1 MVGFPTA
8 RKMNALRFSLLALLA
23 AALVLHLLPA
33 RTAAS
38 DVEAAIANDEFT
50 FDDAADEV
58 ADFLGDDLSQVVE
71 RRILAGTSGAAT
83 GSSGGAYKPKHK
95 KRRNAAGDGSGYC
108 PYAGKSGN
116 SPPAEYCGGAC
127 CISPEYPCCGG
138 DKCCK
143 KGGCCQKNGAFVC
156 CKSY

>member
-1 MVGFPTA
+1 M
-8 RKMNALRFSLLALLA
+8 
-23 AALVLHLLPA
+23 LPA
-33 RTAAS
+33 RSAAS
-38 DVEAAIANDEFT
+38 DVDSAIALDDFEDA
-50 FDDAADEV
+50 DDASDV
-58 ADFLGDDLSQVVE
+58 AD
-71 RRILAGTSGAAT
+71 RRILAG
-83 GSSGGAYKPKHK
+83 SGGAYKPKHK

-108 PYAGKSGN
+108 PYAGKSGP
-116 SPPAEYCGGAC
+116 SPKNEYCGGAC